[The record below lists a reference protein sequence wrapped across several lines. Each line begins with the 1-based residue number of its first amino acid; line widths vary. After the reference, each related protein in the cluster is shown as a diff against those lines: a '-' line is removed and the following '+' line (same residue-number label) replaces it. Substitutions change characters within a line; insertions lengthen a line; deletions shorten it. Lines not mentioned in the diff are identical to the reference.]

1 MPAAAAY
8 TTTSARPTKSV
19 HDVCQRVNH
28 LISINAPYKT
38 EQRRIRDILD
48 GGPAGIRAL
57 VGRAGQA
64 DVNMLDMPTGN
75 AILSAATHLSQKLQ
89 AVPDLRVIPPKDTD
103 AARKHAED
111 RELIVADL
119 DEHGGLE
126 AQMPQVGLWLP
137 GYGFAVWVITE
148 RWDAEGQP
156 YPHIELRDPM
166 EAHPGDW
173 GVDQQPE
180 DIAFTRMIDVK
191 TLMRLYPDHAA
202 SLMRDRPR
210 GPGGA
215 VLLSN
220 GSLPSSEQ
228 SGWSTQSQGI
238 QITEYYDRDGCWWV
252 VPDRNLLLDFRPNPL
267 KGRPQ
272 FEIVKRYAFNKLQ
285 GQYHHVI
292 GLLAMHAK
300 LSVMQAQFI
309 QDNVHAPWMVH
320 GQAPV
325 GGLRLGRHAVNE
337 LDQNTSVTRPV
348 SQMPFQAFQAVDR
361 IERQLRMTARYP
373 VTDDGQSPNSF
384 VTGAGLE
391 ELGSTMSL
399 EVREYQMVIRRAI
412 ESLDAKRLEWIDR
425 SYRDSKRN
433 LVGERKGHSYAKTY
447 KPSVTIAGNYKTRR
461 KYGFMAGWDESR
473 KLVGGLQLVAGKII
487 PRAVMRENLDGLDES
502 LTRVEDL
509 IRAEEAH
516 DTLTQILLSGQPMD
530 ERAIAYL
537 ISQLP
542 DGEEKRELRDI
553 FFPEE
558 EAAPAAPEPALPEQP
573 PSLEEAMAMM
583 GGEPQNSSLAR
594 MTAAGNPAGG
604 IQTQAA
610 F

>member
-1 MPAAAAY
+1 MPAYAPAV
-8 TTTSARPTKSV
+8 RPLKTV
-19 HDVCQRVNH
+19 HEVCQRVQH
-28 LISINAPYKT
+28 LVTINAPFKT
-38 EQRRIRDILD
+38 EQRRIRDIWD
-48 GGPAGIRAL
+48 GGPAGIRAV
-57 VGRAGQA
+57 VGRTGQA
-64 DVNMLDMPTGN
+64 DLNMLDLPTGN
-75 AILSAATHLSQKLQ
+75 PIMSAGTHLSQKLQ
-89 AVPDLRVIPPKDTD
+89 TVPDLRVVPPKDTD
-103 AARKHAED
+103 AARKHAEE
-111 RELIVADL
+111 RELIVSDL

-156 YPHIELRDPM
+156 YPHAELRDPM

-180 DIAFTRMIDVK
+180 DIAFTRMIDPK
-191 TLMRLYPDHAA
+191 FLMREYPEHAET
-202 SLMRDRPR
+202 LLRDRR

-215 VLLSN
+215 VLLGN
-220 GSLPSSEQ
+220 GGLPSSEQ

-238 QITEYYDRDGCWWV
+238 QIVEYYDRDGCWWV
-252 VPDRNLLLDFRPNPL
+252 VPDKNLLLEYRPNPL

-272 FEIVKRYAFNKLQ
+272 FEIAKRYSFNKLQ

-300 LSVMQAQFI
+300 LSLMQAQFI
-309 QDNVHAPWMVH
+309 QDNVHAPWMVY

-337 LDQNTSVTRPV
+337 LDPNTKVERPV

-361 IERQLRMTARYP
+361 IERQLRTTARYP

-412 ESLDAKRLEWIDR
+412 ESLDSKRLEWIDR
-425 SYRDSKRN
+425 SYRDTKRN
-433 LVGERKGHSYAKTY
+433 LVGERKGQAYAVTY

-461 KYGFMAGWDESR
+461 KYGFMAGWQESA

-487 PRAVMRENLDGLDES
+487 PKAVMRENLDGLDES
-502 LTRVEDL
+502 LTRVEEL
-509 IRAEEAH
+509 IRSEDAH
-516 DTLTQILLSGQPMD
+516 ETLTQILLSGQPMD
-530 ERAIAYL
+530 DRVIRYL

-542 DGEEKRELRDI
+542 AGSERRALEDI
-553 FFPEE
+553 FFPPEE
-558 EAAPAAPEPALPEQP
+558 EMAAEPVAPELPAEP
-573 PSLEEAMAMM
+573 PGLEEAMAMM
-583 GGEPQNSSLAR
+583 GGGGDTSSLAR
-594 MTAAGNPAGG
+594 LTAGG
-604 IQTQAA
+604 NVGGGVQVQQE